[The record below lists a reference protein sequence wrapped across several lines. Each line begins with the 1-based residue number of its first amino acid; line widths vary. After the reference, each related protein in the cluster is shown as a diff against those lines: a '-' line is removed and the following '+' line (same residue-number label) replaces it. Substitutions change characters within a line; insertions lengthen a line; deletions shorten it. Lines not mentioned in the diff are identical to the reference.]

1 MHKRIVISVIECQR
15 FLEYKALMKIVARL
29 LVLLSLLWVESVSAD
44 AEETANQ
51 LAYKREAVGGG

>member
-1 MHKRIVISVIECQR
+1 LISVIEDQR
-15 FLEYKALMKIVARL
+15 LIGFNNVMQIVARL